1 MVSTC
6 WVSRHRRR
14 CKRVARDFA
23 KNSKQGDRRKK
34 ASRKASSGR
43 KTASR
48 SPQPSPASGG
58 WRWYGSGVL
67 TGMFLSFLV
76 YLGTLPP
83 GAGDRASPTGA
94 EATAP
99 PAGAQEIPRPRFDFY
114 KVLPEQSIEVE
125 AEPPETARPTVETAA
140 ERYLLQAGSFRQR
153 EDADARR
160 AELLLLGLEPRI
172 EEARGD
178 NGRWYRV
185 YLGPFDSKS
194 SMAKARSLT
203 AAQDIDT
210 LLLKRQP

>member
-1 MVSTC
+1 M
-6 WVSRHRRR
+6 
-14 CKRVARDFA
+14 ARDFA
-23 KNSKQGDRRKK
+23 KNSKQGSHRKK
-34 ASRKASSGR
+34 ASRKGSSGR

-48 SPQPSPASGG
+48 SPQPSSAGGG
-58 WRWYGSGVL
+58 WRWYGAGVL

-83 GAGDRASPTGA
+83 SAGERASPPGPDAT
-94 EATAP
+94 TAP
-99 PAGAQEIPRPRFDFY
+99 AREQDIPRPRFDFY
-114 KVLPEQSIEVE
+114 KMLPEQSIEVE
-125 AEPPETARPTVETAA
+125 AEPPETTAQPAVEVAA